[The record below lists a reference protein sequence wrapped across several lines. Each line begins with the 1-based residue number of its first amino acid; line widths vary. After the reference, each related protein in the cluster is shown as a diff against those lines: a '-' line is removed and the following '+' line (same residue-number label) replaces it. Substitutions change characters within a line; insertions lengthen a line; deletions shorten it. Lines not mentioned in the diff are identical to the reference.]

1 MPFVCN
7 LQTCTGKG
15 EKTMCG
21 EDRRL
26 QAEWDYKD
34 KGRRLSKLEDDA
46 AMRILRP
53 LQTLNYLIY
62 QENRQY

>member
-1 MPFVCN
+1 
-7 LQTCTGKG
+7 
-15 EKTMCG
+15 MCG

-62 QENRQY
+62 